1 MKTKILLVRHGQ
13 SLGNLRETFLGYTD
27 LDLTELGYRQAE
39 ALAKRLRDVPLDAV
53 YSSDLCRAVN
63 TVLPAARDHGL
74 TVTPDKRLR
83 EIFAGEWEGVT
94 FDEIARRF
102 PADRALWKQNI
113 GLSRPTG
120 GESVTELTARVK
132 AALDD
137 IAESNPGKTV
147 LVGTHA
153 TPVRSV
159 MTRLRGYPPER
170 MAEIDWAPNASI
182 TTVVY
187 EDGVARLEGEADAA
201 HLEGIVT
208 LVPQKI

>member
-1 MKTKILLVRHGQ
+1 MKTTLLIVRHGQ
-13 SLGNLRETFLGYTD
+13 SLGNLSETFLGYTD
-27 LDLTELGYRQAE
+27 LGLTDLGERQAA
-39 ALAKRLRDVPLDAV
+39 ALADRLADVHLDAV
-53 YSSDLCRAVN
+53 YSSDLCRAMN
-63 TVLPAARDHGL
+63 TVLPTAASHGL
-74 TVTPDKRLR
+74 PVTPDRRLR

-102 PADRALWKQNI
+102 PADRALWKTNI
-113 GLSRPTG
+113 GLARPTG

-132 AALDD
+132 EVLDEIAARH
-137 IAESNPGKTV
+137 AGETV
-147 LVGTHA
+147 LIGTHA

-187 EDGVARLEGEADAA
+187 EEGEARLVGEADAA
-201 HLEGIVT
+201 HLAGIVT
-208 LVPQKI
+208 EVPSKI

>member
-1 MKTKILLVRHGQ
+1 MKTTILLVRHGQ
-13 SLGNLRETFLGYTD
+13 SLGNLHETFLGYTD
-27 LDLTELGYRQAE
+27 LDLTELGHRQAE
-39 ALAKRLRDVPLDAV
+39 ALAARLADVHLDAV
-53 YSSDLCRAVN
+53 YSSDLCRAMN
-63 TVLPAARDHGL
+63 TVLPAARAHGL
-74 TVTPDKRLR
+74 AVTPDKRLR

-113 GLSRPTG
+113 GLARPTG
-120 GESVTELTARVK
+120 GESVRELTERVK
-132 AALDD
+132 EALDE
-137 IAESNPGKTV
+137 IAARHGGETV

-187 EDGVARLEGEADAA
+187 EDGVATLTGEADAT

-208 LVPQKI
+208 LVPEKI